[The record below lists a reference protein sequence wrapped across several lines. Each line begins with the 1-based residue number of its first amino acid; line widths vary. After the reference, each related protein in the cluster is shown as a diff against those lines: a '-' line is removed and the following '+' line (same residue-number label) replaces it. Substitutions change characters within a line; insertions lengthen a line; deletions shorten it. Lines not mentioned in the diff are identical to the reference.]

1 MPVACG
7 CPFPFP
13 FTPRSSLPWWT
24 LPGFPELLVEP
35 CEPLEPS
42 APEATACVVAGGG
55 ATRGV
60 ADEAGVVAGAAGR
73 VSETDS
79 GGLDPVDVAGGSAVT
94 GGSGV
99 ELAETSWT
107 ITSFA
112 PDTRPLAAGP
122 GRMGAA
128 SLATSTRGARHETNT
143 AGLVLT
149 GACGLARTIGGDA
162 AVRTSP

>member
-1 MPVACG
+1 LPVACG

-13 FTPRSSLPWWT
+13 FTPRSSRPWWT
-24 LPGFPELLVEP
+24 LPGFSELLVEP
-35 CEPLEPS
+35 CEPLGPS

-60 ADEAGVVAGAAGR
+60 ADEAGVVAGAAGT

-99 ELAETSWT
+99 ELVETSWT

-112 PDTRPLAAGP
+112 PGP
-122 GRMGAA
+122 GRVGAA
-128 SLATSTRGARHETNT
+128 SLATSTRGARHDTST

-162 AVRTSP
+162 AVRTSL